1 MHANTLLYLPLR
13 LLLQKCDMESV
24 LHAPPKDK
32 KEQQSFLS
40 EIKKIA
46 LISKGAFCGVVS
58 SNDQGI
64 SGTGGNKLKTYKIMK
79 QYFPM
84 EPYLECQ
91 LPRIFAK
98 SIVASQAIDP
108 QT

>member
-1 MHANTLLYLPLR
+1 MYAKHPFVSAIRTI
-13 LLLQKCDMESV
+13 LQKCDMESV

-32 KEQQSFLS
+32 KKKQQSFLS

-46 LISKGAFCGVVS
+46 LISKGAFWGVVS

-64 SGTGGNKLKTYKIMK
+64 SGKGGNKLKTYKIMK

-84 EPYLECQ
+84 EPYLEC
-91 LPRIFAK
+91 
-98 SIVASQAIDP
+98 
-108 QT
+108 